1 MNIKQLSFGALML
14 LSILP
19 VSAQEDAKFSK
30 IRTTHL
36 SQIDVVGVYP
46 KAPVKE
52 DEGEEL
58 VYDIVEIN
66 AEFPG
71 GDEVLMKWL
80 SNNLQYPENCIK
92 KGIKGKVIVSF
103 VVNGNGDVK
112 EVKVVR
118 SPDKEL
124 SKEVVRVVK
133 AMPKWNPARQI
144 HNDKVL
150 KTINASFTLPIFFRL
165 PQTGL

>member
-1 MNIKQLSFGALML
+1 MQASSALISCVGSAIQTSLTIVFLLVARHNSNKFDSVFAPASVDYSRLLAKLFVNTHQASQVSFFFL
-14 LSILP
+14 LSAHPL
-19 VSAQEDAKFSK
+19 
-30 IRTTHL
+30 IRSL
-36 SQIDVVGVYP
+36 CP
-46 KAPVKE
+46 
-52 DEGEEL
+52 
-58 VYDIVEIN
+58 
-66 AEFPG
+66 
-71 GDEVLMKWL
+71 
-80 SNNLQYPENCIK
+80 PET
-92 KGIKGKVIVSF
+92 GSF

-165 PQTGL
+165 PQTVK